1 MTIIFWI
8 NFFSLFLFVSIR
20 SLASQ
25 KQKYY
30 WQALMTS
37 LLLVLNDFI
46 QNLFTTKSSKC
57 KSAFLCKWASR
68 PHIETGIHSHINTSA
83 SEVTAVWCY
92 INQFIIII
100 IIIIIIITCS
110 SRGRQTVITNRRR
123 LSCDTMQM
131 WTNRQKLCKL
141 YARKFASMNFTQN
154 FFTTTLGTLKLNFTL
169 TLFKQ
174 KAKA

>member
-1 MTIIFWI
+1 
-8 NFFSLFLFVSIR
+8 
-20 SLASQ
+20 
-25 KQKYY
+25 
-30 WQALMTS
+30 MTS

-110 SRGRQTVITNRRR
+110 SRGRQTVNYKQEKAVMRHNANVNKSTETVQTLRTEICLYEFHAKFLHYNAGYTEIKFHTN
-123 LSCDTMQM
+123 
-131 WTNRQKLCKL
+131 
-141 YARKFASMNFTQN
+141 AV
-154 FFTTTLGTLKLNFTL
+154 
-169 TLFKQ
+169 
-174 KAKA
+174 